1 MGDGKMTDNGKGGK
15 MKEVLDRYRDLSA
28 QSQALFRRAERV
40 MPGGIG
46 HSFRYH
52 WPYPVYAVRA
62 KGSKFWDVDGNEYV
76 DLWMAHYARITGH
89 APDFIIDEL
98 ARKLSDGI
106 HVGIVNEYEVEFAE
120 MLCEIVRSAE
130 KVRFCCTGTE
140 ATMYAVRL
148 ARGYTDRKMIL
159 KIEGGWH
166 GPNPDLMH
174 KINIPLESAESLGLL
189 PEISEY
195 TKTLPFNDIEGAMRV
210 IEETAD
216 DLAGVIIEP
225 IPGTGFIPPDP
236 RYLKALREETS
247 KVGALLI
254 FDEIITGFR
263 LSLGGGQEEFG
274 IKPDLTTLGKIAGGG
289 MPIGIVAGRK
299 DIMDMCDHTKRPN
312 RWERVNIGGGTF
324 SGIPMAMIA
333 GLLQVQYLKENAHWI
348 YPRLKE
354 MGERVRKGTEEAF
367 RQNGISARCYGY
379 GSLYQVAFPLDKNER
394 LMSPRDILD
403 RTDSHKR
410 DVEYKL
416 RMMNEGVFVVKGGGA
431 ISTEHSEEDI
441 EKIIRA
447 SQKVAREMGS

>member
-210 IEETAD
+210 IDETAD

-274 IKPDLTTLGKIAGGG
+274 ITLGSYAK
-289 MPIGIVAGRK
+289 
-299 DIMDMCDHTKRPN
+299 
-312 RWERVNIGGGTF
+312 
-324 SGIPMAMIA
+324 
-333 GLLQVQYLKENAHWI
+333 
-348 YPRLKE
+348 
-354 MGERVRKGTEEAF
+354 
-367 RQNGISARCYGY
+367 
-379 GSLYQVAFPLDKNER
+379 
-394 LMSPRDILD
+394 
-403 RTDSHKR
+403 
-410 DVEYKL
+410 
-416 RMMNEGVFVVKGGGA
+416 
-431 ISTEHSEEDI
+431 
-441 EKIIRA
+441 
-447 SQKVAREMGS
+447 